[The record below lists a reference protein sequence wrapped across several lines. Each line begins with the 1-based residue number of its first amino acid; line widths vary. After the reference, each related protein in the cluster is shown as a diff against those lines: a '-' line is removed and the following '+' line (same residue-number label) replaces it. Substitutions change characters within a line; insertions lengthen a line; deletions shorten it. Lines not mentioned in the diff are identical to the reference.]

1 MNHSIFLARVMG
13 LSLLILS
20 LSLLIN
26 VNDLVP
32 TLTALLQNRALEF
45 IVGMMLVTIG
55 TLLVVS
61 HNVWTRSWVVV
72 ITILSWLILIKGI
85 LYLMFPGIVQEIS
98 NQPTFSKSG
107 IYVACSINGSY
118 KLLFML
124 YGIFFKFKTVTI
136 SA

>member
-72 ITILSWLILIKGI
+72 ITILSWLIFIKGI

-98 NQPTFSKSG
+98 NQLTFSKSR
-107 IYVACSINGSY
+107 IYVACSINAVIS
-118 KLLFML
+118 L
-124 YGIFFKFKTVTI
+124 YLCYMGFFSNSKQ
-136 SA
+136 